1 VSSKGKGRNRSHRL
15 RQGVARWLEVPPGEP
30 LWPVSRRPS
39 EFRPRDEYSSLPI
52 RQRELP
58 VVVERTLEAG
68 LDPLFSVLELSKP
81 GAVDIAVKIER
92 PG

>member
-39 EFRPRDEYSSLPI
+39 EFRPTTSTRLYRSDSVNFLSWS
-52 RQRELP
+52 REP
-58 VVVERTLEAG
+58 
-68 LDPLFSVLELSKP
+68 SKP
-81 GAVDIAVKIER
+81 VLIHCS
-92 PG
+92 PFSN